1 MAGVRVSVRG
11 TDRAVLTDAHG
22 VFRIKDVPVGQEIIV
37 AQYVGR
43 EPAQL
48 TVTVTAG
55 ETAEADLTL
64 GAVRMAA
71 VVVSATRTTTTLEHM
86 PLHTTVIGQEE
97 LAKSPAQT
105 LDQLLRDVSGINM
118 GGAPFYETDPTGHQ
132 TKLRGV
138 TSNASV
144 LVLVDGIPV
153 LDPFYSTTQWFKMPL
168 SAIDHIEVVRGGS
181 SSLWGNQAVAG
192 VINVI
197 TKKPTDN
204 STQLDANYGSLNTSI
219 PAVTQNLVF
228 GNGLSVRLSG
238 DVLNTNGY
246 QTTPAAFLSTVPG
259 KSTDAATNGNASIAA
274 YYTPP
279 EGDFNAFL
287 RAGYHRQNEDIG
299 GYQFGQN
306 LQTSPDAA
314 GGFTKTFTSGGRL
327 DMRAWGQYLTF
338 DKYNGAGCYL
348 QSAASCN
355 TTSTTSPLVQ
365 YANSHDLNPYHE
377 FGGSAILSSAELS
390 GILASAQGG
399 VDVRLDAGQDS
410 AWTYNKPTTTNG
422 ATTTVN
428 RLNFGSGQQEFLGVF
443 TQLRF
448 VPVSRLEATA
458 SLRYDYWTNEDGIA
472 DMWKYTNGVQGALN
486 STAVPSTTW
495 GSFDPSVLLRYAL
508 SDHFSL
514 RGGAYR
520 SFRAPGLN
528 NLYRSYS
535 SSTSISIANPD
546 LSPSTLVGGELGVD
560 FKTSMVTVG
569 VTAFDD
575 YTQNLIT
582 TYKVASAATAPAP
595 VIAICG
601 PTLSNC
607 PTTVSYNTNSQNS
620 IARGLEFVG
629 TVRATRSFTVDVSY
643 TYTESHYT
651 ATTTGDPIDVQLG
664 AIPKNLATLGVTWDV
679 TSLWELYAGLRYSD
693 FMYLDVNQTIPEPS
707 FVLFGMSTSYRLAK
721 QVELYVGVINLT
733 NVDYVDVGTT
743 SASSETL
750 GMPRTVT
757 GGVRCQW

>member
-1 MAGVRVSVRG
+1 MYVFHVYRRVLRRCLEVARAATGSLVLVLSLGLMGRAVAQNGQGAPPAGQATQATGQLQGKVIGEDGAPMAGVRVSVRG

-377 FGGSAILSSAELS
+377 LGGGEDRRALGNLGERAGRGRRPVGRGPGLSLDLQQTHHDKRCHDHGQSPELRQW
-390 GILASAQGG
+390 ATG
-399 VDVRLDAGQDS
+399 VPGRVH
-410 AWTYNKPTTTNG
+410 P
-422 ATTTVN
+422 
-428 RLNFGSGQQEFLGVF
+428 
-443 TQLRF
+443 
-448 VPVSRLEATA
+448 A
-458 SLRYDYWTNEDGIA
+458 SLRTCFA
-472 DMWKYTNGVQGALN
+472 
-486 STAVPSTTW
+486 
-495 GSFDPSVLLRYAL
+495 
-508 SDHFSL
+508 
-514 RGGAYR
+514 
-520 SFRAPGLN
+520 
-528 NLYRSYS
+528 
-535 SSTSISIANPD
+535 
-546 LSPSTLVGGELGVD
+546 
-560 FKTSMVTVG
+560 
-569 VTAFDD
+569 
-575 YTQNLIT
+575 
-582 TYKVASAATAPAP
+582 
-595 VIAICG
+595 
-601 PTLSNC
+601 
-607 PTTVSYNTNSQNS
+607 
-620 IARGLEFVG
+620 ARGHRESP
-629 TVRATRSFTVDVSY
+629 VR
-643 TYTESHYT
+643 
-651 ATTTGDPIDVQLG
+651 L
-664 AIPKNLATLGVTWDV
+664 
-679 TSLWELYAGLRYSD
+679 
-693 FMYLDVNQTIPEPS
+693 LDQ
-707 FVLFGMSTSYRLAK
+707 
-721 QVELYVGVINLT
+721 
-733 NVDYVDVGTT
+733 
-743 SASSETL
+743 
-750 GMPRTVT
+750 
-757 GGVRCQW
+757 